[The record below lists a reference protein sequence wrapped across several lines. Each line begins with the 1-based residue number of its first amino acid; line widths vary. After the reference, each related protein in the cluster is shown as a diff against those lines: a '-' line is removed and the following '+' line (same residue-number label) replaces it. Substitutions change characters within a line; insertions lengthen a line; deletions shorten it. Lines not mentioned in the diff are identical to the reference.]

1 MLLNYAPFCALLCI
15 KNTMK
20 TIFHSAASRGHADH
34 GWLNAKHSF
43 SFASWHNPER
53 IHFGMLR
60 VLNDDIVAGGMGFG
74 KHPHDNME
82 IITIPLAGSIQHED
96 SMGFSEVIHAGE
108 VQVMSAGTGIY
119 HSEYNPSPSQE
130 LNLFQIWIFPNQKQV
145 KPRYAQRKYNLTEG
159 AFNELVGPQHS
170 GVETWIHQDA
180 WISVGKFS
188 AGALANYPIK
198 QAKNG
203 IYLMVIEGS
212 IQIGEQILQQK
223 DAIGISDT
231 AQIEIKV
238 QQKSK
243 ILVIEV
249 PMN

>member
-1 MLLNYAPFCALLCI
+1 
-15 KNTMK
+15 MK
-20 TIFHSAASRGHADH
+20 TVFHSASSRGHADH

-43 SFASWHNPER
+43 SFASWYNPER

-82 IITIPLAGSIQHED
+82 IITIPLSGSIQHQD

-119 HSEYNPSPSQE
+119 HSEYNPSPSEE

-145 KPRYAQRKYNLTEG
+145 TPRYAQRKYNLAQE
-159 AFNELVGPQHS
+159 AFTELVGPQNS
-170 GVETWIHQDA
+170 GLDTWIHQDA
-180 WISVGKFS
+180 WISIGDFS
-188 AGALANYPIK
+188 SETLTNYNLHTARHGAYV
-198 QAKNG
+198 
-203 IYLMVIEGS
+203 MVIEGS
-212 IQIGEQILQQK
+212 VQIGDQILEER
-223 DAIGISDT
+223 DAMGISQT
-231 AQIEIKV
+231 EQFSLHIK
-238 QQKSK
+238 QNAR

>member
-1 MLLNYAPFCALLCI
+1 
-15 KNTMK
+15 MK
-20 TIFHSAASRGHADH
+20 TVFHSANSRGHADH

-43 SFASWHNPER
+43 SFASWYNPER

-96 SMGFSEVIHAGE
+96 SMGFSEVIRAGE

-119 HSEYNPSPSQE
+119 HSEYNPSPNEE

-145 KPRYAQRKYNLTEG
+145 TPRYAQRKYELQNG
-159 AFNELVGPQHS
+159 AFTQLVGPEHS
-170 GVETWIHQDA
+170 GISTWIHQDA
-180 WISVGKFS
+180 WLSMGEFDTDATISY
-188 AGALANYPIK
+188 ALHNPNNGAYIML
-198 QAKNG
+198 
-203 IYLMVIEGS
+203 IEGA
-212 IQIGEQILQQK
+212 IQIGDQVLQQK
-223 DAIGISDT
+223 DAIGISNT
-231 AQIEIKV
+231 AQIEVKI
-238 QQKSK
+238 QQKAK

>member
-1 MLLNYAPFCALLCI
+1 M
-15 KNTMK
+15 MK
-20 TIFHSAASRGHADH
+20 TVFHTANSRGHADH

-108 VQVMSAGTGIY
+108 VQVLSAGTGIY
-119 HSEYNPSPSQE
+119 HSEYNPSPDQE
-130 LNLFQIWIFPNQKQV
+130 LNLFQIWIFPKQKQV
-145 KPRYAQRKYNLTEG
+145 EPRYAQRKYELNEYT
-159 AFNELVGPQHS
+159 FTELVGPEES
-170 GVETWIHQDA
+170 GISTWIHQDA
-180 WISVGKFS
+180 WLSMGAFK
-188 AGALANYPIK
+188 AGSSQEYQLKK
-198 QAKNG
+198 QGNG
-203 IYLMVIEGS
+203 IYLMLVEG
-212 IQIGEQILQQK
+212 QIKIGDQLLTQR
-223 DAIGISDT
+223 DAIGISQT
-231 AQIEIKV
+231 NQIQIEIEANA
-238 QQKSK
+238 K

>member
-1 MLLNYAPFCALLCI
+1 
-15 KNTMK
+15 MK
-20 TIFHSAASRGHADH
+20 TVFHSAASRGHADH

-108 VQVMSAGTGIY
+108 VQVLSAGTGIY
-119 HSEYNPSPSQE
+119 HSEYNPSPDQE
-130 LNLFQIWIFPNQKQV
+130 LNLFQIWIFPKQKQV
-145 KPRYAQRKYNLTEG
+145 EPRYAQRKYELNEDT
-159 AFNELVGPQHS
+159 FTELVGPEES
-170 GVETWIHQDA
+170 GISTWIHQDA
-180 WISVGKFS
+180 WLSMGAFK
-188 AGALANYPIK
+188 AGSSQEYQLKK
-198 QAKNG
+198 QGNG
-203 IYLMVIEGS
+203 IYLMLVEG
-212 IQIGEQILQQK
+212 QIKIGDQLLTQR
-223 DAIGISDT
+223 DAIGISQT
-231 AQIEIKV
+231 NQIQIEIEANA
-238 QQKSK
+238 K

>member
-1 MLLNYAPFCALLCI
+1 M
-15 KNTMK
+15 MK
-20 TIFHSAASRGHADH
+20 TVFHTANSRGHADH

-108 VQVMSAGTGIY
+108 VQVLSAGTGIY
-119 HSEYNPSPSQE
+119 HSEYNPSPDQE
-130 LNLFQIWIFPNQKQV
+130 LNLFQIWIFPKQKQV
-145 KPRYAQRKYNLTEG
+145 EPRYAQRKYELNEDT
-159 AFNELVGPQHS
+159 FTELVGPEES
-170 GVETWIHQDA
+170 GISTWIHQDA
-180 WISVGKFS
+180 WLSMGAFK
-188 AGALANYPIK
+188 AGSSQEYQLKK
-198 QAKNG
+198 QGNG
-203 IYLMVIEGS
+203 IYLMLVEG
-212 IQIGEQILQQK
+212 QIKIGDQLLTQR
-223 DAIGISDT
+223 DAIGISQT
-231 AQIEIKV
+231 NQIQIEIEANA
-238 QQKSK
+238 K

>member
-1 MLLNYAPFCALLCI
+1 
-15 KNTMK
+15 MK
-20 TIFHSAASRGHADH
+20 TVFHSSASRGHADH
-34 GWLNAKHSF
+34 GWLSAKHSF
-43 SFASWHNPER
+43 SFASWYNPER

-96 SMGFSEVIHAGE
+96 SMGFSEVIRAGE

-119 HSEYNPSPSQE
+119 HSEYNPSPNEE

-145 KPRYAQRKYNLTEG
+145 TPRYAQRKYELQNG
-159 AFNELVGPQHS
+159 AFTELVGPEHS
-170 GVETWIHQDA
+170 GIATWIHQEA
-180 WISVGKFS
+180 WLSMGEFDTDTTISYTLKNPNY
-188 AGALANYPIK
+188 GAYIMLID
-198 QAKNG
+198 
-203 IYLMVIEGS
+203 GS

-231 AQIEIKV
+231 AQIEINI
-238 QQKSK
+238 QQKAK

>member
-1 MLLNYAPFCALLCI
+1 
-15 KNTMK
+15 MK
-20 TIFHSAASRGHADH
+20 TVFHSSASRGHADH

-43 SFASWHNPER
+43 SFASWYNPER

-96 SMGFSEVIHAGE
+96 SMGFSEVIRAGE

-119 HSEYNPSPSQE
+119 HSEYNPSPNEE

-145 KPRYAQRKYNLTEG
+145 TPRYAQRKYELQNG
-159 AFNELVGPQHS
+159 AFTELVGPEHS
-170 GVETWIHQDA
+170 GIATWIHQEA
-180 WISVGKFS
+180 WLSMGEFDTDTTISYTLKNPNY
-188 AGALANYPIK
+188 GAYIMLID
-198 QAKNG
+198 
-203 IYLMVIEGS
+203 GS

-231 AQIEIKV
+231 AQIEINI
-238 QQKSK
+238 QQKAK